1 MIREGRSQARA
12 IKYEVR
18 EKTRTR
24 RCKPL
29 QATERLH
36 SCIICG
42 MECHYQILNKGVTKC
57 ELTF

>member
-18 EKTRTR
+18 EKTRTK

-29 QATERLH
+29 QAMERLH
-36 SCIICG
+36 SCVICE
-42 MECHYQILNKGVTKC
+42 MEGHYQTLNKGVTKC